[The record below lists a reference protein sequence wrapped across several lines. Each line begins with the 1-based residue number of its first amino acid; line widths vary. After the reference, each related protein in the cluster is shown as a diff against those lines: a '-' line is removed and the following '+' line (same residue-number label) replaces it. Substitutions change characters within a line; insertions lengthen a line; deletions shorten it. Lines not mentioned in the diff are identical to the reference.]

1 MSYSCGTTVVVTLL
15 LLLVVASS
23 LALTANADSF
33 ESLLQLPRRQSRS
46 TRPRS
51 ERLLHVGKFGAK
63 GNGFTDDTKVNDSL
77 NPRETSLHRK
87 NGILNLNLSGNLLS
101 VNLYIGSMKSDST
114 GKYLIVV
121 SDDHCTQAFADAW
134 KTACSS
140 KVKTRILVPENYTCL
155 LRPIDLSGPCKARL
169 TLQVKPSPSTG
180 YFQIVDLVLL
190 SLLLS
195 ALFCPLDLWYNH
207 CSQ

>member
-1 MSYSCGTTVVVTLL
+1 MSYSRGGTLVTLL
-15 LLLVVASS
+15 LLLLVASS
-23 LALTANADSF
+23 LALTANANSF

-51 ERLLHVGKFGAK
+51 ERLLHVGNFGAK
-63 GNGFTDDTKVNDSL
+63 GNGVTDDTK
-77 NPRETSLHRK
+77 
-87 NGILNLNLSGNLLS
+87 
-101 VNLYIGSMKSDST
+101 
-114 GKYLIVV
+114 
-121 SDDHCTQAFADAW
+121 AFADAW

-169 TLQVKPSPSTG
+169 TLQVKPSLPQG
-180 YFQIVDLVLL
+180 YLE
-190 SLLLS
+190 SLWIFSDCCLCS
-195 ALFCPLDLWYNH
+195 VVFIAFCSLFWPLDLWYNH